1 MRVSFSNN
9 SISFGYN
16 RNLNKQLI
24 QRLNSHPD
32 QKYAGVLLNLNDT
45 CNKCEDVIREL
56 ETKKKKSDEEIELEQ
71 NCLDIF
77 YTSKEVLASFVSLD
91 FSDLNYANRECQ
103 HYKYEIE
110 HNGNKKSDWRHD
122 ACRVLA
128 DWVTNPGLIPK
139 QVREAIE
146 RDRLKKLSNTSAQA
160 NDPSQGQTPY
170 REETDVSDYMPT
182 DETNSTPETETDKK
196 EKDKTGLIKLFTP
209 TADSPKG
216 FSDVVGME
224 SLKADLQDS
233 IITYINHPEQA
244 VIDKEEYG
252 KTAPKAILLYGPP
265 GCGKTY
271 ITQAMAEEVQK
282 PLLMLNISQVGSHY
296 INKTS
301 KNLQQAFNQA
311 KLVAEQSGHTCF
323 LFMDEIDT
331 IGFDRSAQTDNE
343 DLKQVGTLLQA
354 IDDAKKCD
362 NLIIIGATNKF
373 KLLDPALKDRFEAK
387 TLVDIPD
394 EKSIKALLQKLL
406 KPMTKGQKLLSA
418 DDDLEE
424 IAKWLYGYSNRSI
437 VSINQKAA
445 LNAMRRDR
453 ADISIEDYKKAI
465 EESDDEKPNR
475 EEYLSDGKKS
485 KRKLGFQA

>member
-1 MRVSFSNN
+1 MRVNN
-9 SISFGYN
+9 IYNNQISFGYN
-16 RNLNKQLI
+16 KNLNRQLI
-24 QRLNSHPD
+24 QRLNNHHD

-56 ETKKKKSDEEIELEQ
+56 EAKKRKSDAEKELEQ

-77 YTSKEVLASFVSLD
+77 YTSKEVLAGFISID
-91 FSDLNYANRECQ
+91 FADLNYANRECQ
-103 HYKYEIE
+103 HYNYEIE
-110 HNGNKKSDWRHD
+110 KRGNKKYDWRKD

-128 DWVTNPGLIPK
+128 DWVTNPMLIPK
-139 QVREAIE
+139 SVRDDIE
-146 RDRLKKLSNTSAQA
+146 QDKLKKISNAALQKNEQQA
-160 NDPSQGQTPY
+160 PQTP
-170 REETDVSDYMPT
+170 REETDVSDYLP
-182 DETNSTPETETDKK
+182 DEIKSETEEAKK
-196 EKDKTGLIKLFTP
+196 GKDDSTLIKLFTP
-209 TADSPKG
+209 TEDSPKG
-216 FSDVVGME
+216 FEDVIGMD
-224 SLKADLQDS
+224 SLKADLQDG
-233 IITYINHPEQA
+233 IVTYIKNPQQA
-244 VIDKEEYG
+244 EIDKKEYG

-271 ITQAMAEEVQK
+271 ITQALSEETQK

-301 KNLQQAFNQA
+301 KNIQHAFNQA
-311 KLVAEQSGHTCF
+311 KIVAEKSGQTCF

-354 IDDAKKCD
+354 IDDAKKCK
-362 NLIIIGATNKF
+362 NLVIIGATNKF

-394 EKSIKALLQKLL
+394 EKAIKGLLQKLL
-406 KPMTKGQKLLSA
+406 KPMSKGQTLLSA
-418 DDDLEE
+418 DEDLEK
-424 IAKWLYGYSNRSI
+424 IAKLLHGYSNRSI

-453 ADISIEDYKKAI
+453 ADIAIEDYQKAI

-475 EEYLSDGKKS
+475 DDYLPDGGKN
-485 KRKLGFQA
+485 KRKLGFYA